1 MTQAMIFPNSKA
13 IGGGVI
19 GFSLFA
25 LLLASAIVVRSND
38 WYAPGSDFGY
48 NLGLVGGILML
59 LLLVYPLKKRVK
71 ALQRIG
77 STRPWFI
84 FHMICGI
91 VGPLAI
97 IFHSTF
103 RIASQNA
110 LVAMVSM
117 LLVAASGIVGRFIYV
132 RIHAGLSDQELKLD
146 ELEGDETSESL
157 NLNRDMRWAADVV
170 KELMDFREWAHQR
183 APSRGATAL
192 KFCKLPFVE
201 WRVRRRCHNWLSVH
215 LDNRALKRNWDAQK
229 RTSRGRQYDSLV
241 ERYTEVVAR
250 RAQYEMYKR
259 LFAWWHILHLP
270 FVYLLAASAIYHVV
284 AVHMY

>member
-1 MTQAMIFPNSKA
+1 MLFSKRST
-13 IGGGVI
+13 IGNGVI
-19 GFSLFA
+19 GFG
-25 LLLASAIVVRSND
+25 LLAILIASAIVVRTND
-38 WYAPGSDFGY
+38 WYTSGSDFGY

-59 LLLVYPLKKRVK
+59 LLLVYPLKKRIK
-71 ALQRIG
+71 ALQRVG
-77 STRPWFI
+77 STRPWFV
-84 FHMICGI
+84 FHMICGV

-103 RIASQNA
+103 RIGSQNA
-110 LVAMVSM
+110 MVAMVSM
-117 LLVAASGIVGRFIYV
+117 LLVAGSGIVGRFIYV

-146 ELEGDETSESL
+146 ELEGDEKSESL
-157 NLNRDMRWAADVV
+157 NLNRDMRWAQDVV
-170 KELMDFREWAHQR
+170 KELMDFRAWANQ
-183 APSRGATAL
+183 PSKSRSAAGL
-192 KFCKLPFVE
+192 KFLKLPFVA
-201 WRVRRRCHNWLSVH
+201 WRVRRRCHGELALH
-215 LDNRALKRNWDAQK
+215 LDKRSLARNWDAQK
-229 RTSRGRQYDSLV
+229 RASRGRQYDSLV

>member
-1 MTQAMIFPNSKA
+1 MILFQSIKTVGN
-13 IGGGVI
+13 GVA
-19 GFSLFA
+19 GFSLLA
-25 LLLASAIVVRSND
+25 LLVASAILVRSND
-38 WYAPGSDFGY
+38 WYTPGSDFGY
-48 NLGLVGGILML
+48 YLGMVGGILML

-71 ALQRIG
+71 AFQRIG
-77 STRPWFI
+77 STKPWFI
-84 FHMICGI
+84 FHMICGV

-132 RIHAGLSDQELKLD
+132 RIHAGLSDHELKLD

-157 NLNRDMRWAADVV
+157 NLNRDMRWAPDVV
-170 KELMDFREWAHQR
+170 TALMDFRVWANQLS
-183 APSRGATAL
+183 ASRSAAAL
-192 KFCKLPFVE
+192 QFFKLPFVE
-201 WRVRRRCHNWLSVH
+201 WRVRRQCHDRLTVH
-215 LDNRALKRNWDAQK
+215 LDSRAASRAWNAKKRAM
-229 RTSRGRQYDSLV
+229 RGWQFDSLV
-241 ERYTEVVAR
+241 AHYTEVVTR
-250 RAQYEMYKR
+250 RAQFEMYKR

-270 FVYLLAASAIYHVV
+270 FVYLLAASATYHVV

>member
-132 RIHAGLSDQELKLD
+132 RIHAGLSDQELRLD

-170 KELMDFREWAHQR
+170 KELIEFREWAHQP
-183 APSRGATAL
+183 APSRGAATL

-201 WRVRRRCHNWLSVH
+201 WRVRRRCHEWLAVH

-229 RTSRGRQYDSLV
+229 RVSRGRQYDSLV